1 MSQRDKILALLR
13 VNGIMTQAELAEA
26 IYQDNLQMSN
36 IYNALMLLVKDDLVI
51 RLGAIN
57 NLQVI
62 NSAFFQLTT
71 HHFC

>member
-26 IYQDNLQMSN
+26 IYQDNLHMSN

-51 RLGAIN
+51 RLGAYPAKYALCEIGRAH
-57 NLQVI
+57 V
-62 NSAFFQLTT
+62 
-71 HHFC
+71 

>member
-51 RLGAIN
+51 RLGAYPAKSLRN
-57 NLQVI
+57 
-62 NSAFFQLTT
+62 
-71 HHFC
+71 

>member
-36 IYNALMLLVKDDLVI
+36 L
-51 RLGAIN
+51 
-57 NLQVI
+57 
-62 NSAFFQLTT
+62 
-71 HHFC
+71 